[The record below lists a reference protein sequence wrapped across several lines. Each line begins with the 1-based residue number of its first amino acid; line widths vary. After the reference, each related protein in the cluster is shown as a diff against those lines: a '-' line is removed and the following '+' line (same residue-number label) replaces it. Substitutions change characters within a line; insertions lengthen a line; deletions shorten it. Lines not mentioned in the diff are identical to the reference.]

1 MTSNTITPVQSA
13 TVRSSD
19 GTAIAYHS
27 LGAGPDVIVIGGALR
42 TGQDYLPLARVLAQS
57 FAVHV
62 VDRRGRGASGPQ
74 GPGYSIG
81 KECEDLLAVQ
91 AATGATAVFG
101 HSYGGLVALETARR
115 AGVFTQI
122 AVYEPGVSVNGSI
135 PASWMPR
142 YRQML
147 ASGDT
152 RGAFAC
158 MVRQSGF
165 APNPLSVMPLWYTRA
180 VLRVV
185 IRAQQWRQMEP
196 LLGSNLAEHEQ
207 VISLDDGTVDRYA
220 SISARVLLLG
230 GQQSPSFITTDLFDV
245 LCRTIPG
252 SAAEIL
258 DGLGHDAPEGKAPDV
273 VGERVRQFCLGSGPP
288 CAPHRR

>member
-27 LGAGPDVIVIGGALR
+27 LGTGPDVIVIGGALA

-74 GPGYSIG
+74 GPGYCIG

-135 PASWMPR
+135 PVGWMPR

-165 APNPLSVMPLWYTRA
+165 TPKPLSVMPLWYTRA

-196 LLGSNLAEHEQ
+196 LLGSNLAEHKQ
-207 VISLDDGTVDRYA
+207 QISLDDGTVDRYA

-230 GQQSPSFITTDLFDV
+230 GQKSPSFITTDLFDV
-245 LCRTIPG
+245 LRRTIPG

-258 DGLGHDAPEGKAPDV
+258 DGLDHNAPEEKAPDV
-273 VGERVRQFCLGSGPP
+273 VGERVRQFYSSQI
-288 CAPHRR
+288 